1 MIFDKLSALIAE
13 QFNVDVDSITMDT
26 SFEDDLNADS
36 VDIVDLSMALE
47 EEFGK
52 AFYIVPSIELYG
64 KPGKL
69 IRFERCSG
77 KVIGSSVDAVF
88 AIICT
93 FVGEQYLEE
102 RNTSAVSAP

>member
-47 EEFGK
+47 EEFG
-52 AFYIVPSIELYG
+52 IDELG
-64 KPGKL
+64 
-69 IRFERCSG
+69 EDEASG
-77 KVIGSSVDAVF
+77 I
-88 AIICT
+88 T
-93 FVGEQYLEE
+93 TVGDLVRMLQNRLD
-102 RNTSAVSAP
+102 